1 MERKDIQTREDIAL
15 LIHRFYAK
23 VRVHPLLGPIFN
35 EVIEDWD
42 AHLERLT
49 DFWETNLF
57 FVRNYKGNPL
67 QVHIDVDQHF
77 NGSIEQLHFGN
88 WLQLWF
94 ETLDSLFQGRYA
106 EIAKAR
112 ARSMSTTMFMRIYQ
126 SRQKVGS

>member
-23 VRVHPLLGPIFN
+23 VRAHDRLGPIFN
-35 EVIEDWD
+35 EVIHDWD
-42 AHLERLT
+42 THLDRLT

-67 QVHIDVDQHF
+67 RVHIDVDEQF
-77 NGSIEQLHFGN
+77 DGSIEQLHFGN

-94 ETLDSLFQGRYA
+94 ETLDSLFQGRYT

-112 ARSMSTTMFMRIYQ
+112 ARSMATTMFMKMYQ
-126 SRQKVGS
+126 SRQKVNP